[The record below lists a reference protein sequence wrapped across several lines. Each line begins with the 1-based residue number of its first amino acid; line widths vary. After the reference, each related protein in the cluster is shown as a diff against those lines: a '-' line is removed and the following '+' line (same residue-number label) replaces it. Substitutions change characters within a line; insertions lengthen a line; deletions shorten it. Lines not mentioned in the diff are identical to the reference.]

1 MTDIPRPQDTGS
13 TTIEVD
19 SEGVANGLLSMIAGF
34 YDVEYDEEA
43 RAYYVLTESRS
54 QDAEEASG

>member
-1 MTDIPRPQDTGS
+1 MSDIPRPQDTGS

-34 YDVEYDEEA
+34 YDVEYDENS
-43 RAYYVLTESRS
+43 RRYHVLTESRS
-54 QDAEEASG
+54 QGAEEDAG